1 MSREKKWSVDNR
13 RQCAIMN
20 KFLVHPATE
29 FEGLGPL
36 LITTMAVELLY
47 NFGLTS
53 GGSKKCRRKL
63 SRVHRIFPWH
73 AFVITILVLG
83 PGMSCITWALMK
95 KDQACR
101 NSGPLG
107 CFYGCFVSGESFRQ
121 HPDDRRHFPTTIK
134 QPKLIISKGKSPP
147 HWRPERFEG
156 YSQRTQKAT
165 MQWKPHHDNQTEN
178 PGCMRFRKTF
188 PVTSNVAGKP
198 RKLSR
203 DRRILSKLKHLFEK
217 LLWRDFHTPG
227 DLEDPLFRSELR
239 CFSSSN

>member
-1 MSREKKWSVDNR
+1 MSREKKWSVDIWLKF
-13 RQCAIMN
+13 AIM
-20 KFLVHPATE
+20 KRYLVHPATE
-29 FEGLGPL
+29 FKGWGPL
-36 LITTMAVELLY
+36 LITTMAVEILGY
-47 NFGLTS
+47 FGLTS
-53 GGSKKCRRKL
+53 GRSKKCRRKM
-63 SRVHRIFPWH
+63 SRVIRISPWH
-73 AFVITILVLG
+73 AFVITILALG

-188 PVTSNVAGKP
+188 PVTSIVAGKP
-198 RKLSR
+198 RKLSW
-203 DRRILSKLKHLFEK
+203 DRRILSKLKHVFEK
-217 LLWRDFHTPG
+217 LSDWDFHTPR
-227 DLEDPLFRSELR
+227 DLEDSLSRTELR